1 MKKKK
6 INLNSVLSNLLTK
19 YEQTQ
24 KIMTCSFEKIDND
37 FFLIDIDSSFLE
49 VLHLSL
55 NDVINKRL
63 KDICIN
69 SYNADMLYAFFQRT
83 WTDQP
88 SILYTVNFNNNIY
101 ILFFTLIDLENEK
114 KILKGSCIPIYD
126 YEEDFTKR

>member
-24 KIMTCSFEKIDND
+24 KVMTCSFEKIEDD
-37 FFLIDIDSSFLE
+37 FFLINIDSSFLE
-49 VLHLSL
+49 VLQLSL

-69 SYNADMLYAFFQRT
+69 SYNADMLYTFFQCT
-83 WTDQP
+83 WADQP
-88 SILYTVNFNNNIY
+88 SILYTVNFNDNLY